1 MSGLLS
7 AGDNAIFQ
15 GETWLPSDIIHIC
28 VYSRLHSIESTDI
41 APCGCGRIQFHNLK
55 GRSWNYIELW
65 DPIYF
70 YQKTKNK
77 FEIKFPHFSLVFPW
91 ESIEKYTTRVHHTQD
106 YLKTQYILQ
115 LLLRHCW
122 WSKCWHDWYLF
133 FIFIKFRLSTQADCG
148 SEVFK
153 LKWRRHFTWKIDTKK
168 SYPTF

>member
-1 MSGLLS
+1 MIKMSGLLS

-15 GETWLPSDIIHIC
+15 GETWLLSDIIHIC

-91 ESIEKYTTRVHHTQD
+91 ESIEKYTTQNAFFECWKCLRAGSFAAPLCTRMTATFLGISTLTLIGVRSP
-106 YLKTQYILQ
+106 KS
-115 LLLRHCW
+115 LRH
-122 WSKCWHDWYLF
+122 
-133 FIFIKFRLSTQADCG
+133 
-148 SEVFK
+148 V
-153 LKWRRHFTWKIDTKK
+153 
-168 SYPTF
+168 